1 MQKNQ
6 DKSKKTIV
14 GVNMTPSVVKKPDV
28 FASGFTEVNVPST
41 EIIPLTNLDG
51 NKIQEMVDLNN
62 TYAALVKQIT
72 QFDAA
77 IFSLQKIREQV
88 NKGEISLPVMMQI
101 SRTVFHA
108 EPDKAKVLKHF
119 DDEIRNLKLA
129 KDGLMGTKE
138 RRRDEFVGSVIRVSR
153 LLGVKVKDCE
163 IKSVGGIRPSDKQ
176 TEKDEQAILEKDLDK
191 LINENKA

>member
-1 MQKNQ
+1 MAHKC
-6 DKSKKTIV
+6 KKTTITT
-14 GVNMTPSVVKKPDV
+14 GKLTPDV
-28 FASGFTEVNVPST
+28 ISSGFTEMNVPST
-41 EIIPLTNLDG
+41 QIVPLTNLDG

-72 QFDAA
+72 QYDAA
-77 IFSLQKIREQV
+77 IKMLQIRRDQI

-101 SRTVFHA
+101 TRTLFHA
-108 EPDKAKVLKHF
+108 EADKIKVLKHL

-129 KDGLMGTKE
+129 KDGLAGTME

-153 LLGVKVKDCE
+153 LLGIKVKDCE

-176 TEKDEQAILEKDLDK
+176 TEKDEQKMLEKDLEKIMKD
-191 LINENKA
+191 NQA